1 MRTRTGLTPD
11 AWRDD
16 GPQQAV
22 AHAKPNSAVHADNV
36 GSMKPTLSAGHN
48 AYEWKGQRKAHSITG
63 KPKP

>member
-1 MRTRTGLTPD
+1 MRTMTAPGV
-11 AWRDD
+11 WRDD